1 MVKIS
6 VVVPIYNVEEF
17 LEECLDSIIN
27 QTFKDIEIICIDD
40 GSTDNSL
47 NILKKYSSFDSR
59 IRVISQENCGHA
71 VATNLGITLSK
82 GKYLFLMDS
91 DDILELTAF
100 EELFYYAEEKNVDF
114 LIFQAM
120 NYIMDEDR
128 YYKSELYSLKKLVN
142 LVGSNIF
149 KYENVK
155 DLIFDIP
162 VTPWSKLYRTE
173 FIKKSGAKFPEG
185 LVFDDNIFFFEILFN
200 AERIAIY
207 EKYLFIRRWYNYS
220 STTNGDK
227 RFMDSIDINNLTID
241 LFKKYGVFEEF
252 KKELYNRKVNLGNF
266 RFVRIKD
273 EFKGIYFEKLQNDFK
288 SLVNDG
294 LYEDYVKNLNERNKY
309 IFNSVLD
316 SQTAMEFKYK
326 ILYYDLRN
334 KNSNLNKKIYELEN
348 IVNDLNKKL
357 QIAEENNKLLKNDLY
372 ELNKSKPHKLN
383 IIFINRFLNFFKKL
397 KKQ

>member
-200 AERIAIY
+200 AERIVIY

>member
-6 VVVPIYNVEEF
+6 VVVPIYDVEEF

-200 AERIAIY
+200 AERIVIY